1 MPNIYLSPS
10 TQEKNLYVN
19 GGTEEEIMN
28 LLADAMVPYLRSS
41 GITFTRNTPQMTA
54 ASSIAQSNAGN
65 YDLHL
70 ALHSNAAPENL
81 AGQLQG
87 PDVYFYPSSVEG
99 EKAAIIIAD
108 NLREIYPNPDKVQ
121 TRPTTSLGEVSKTKA
136 PGILVEIAY
145 HDNEEDASWIK
156 NNLNAIA
163 RSLVLALTEYFG
175 IPFISP
181 TNPRQGVVS
190 LRWGTLNVRALPNTN
205 SAVIGTLEN
214 GDVVTIW
221 GRWEDWYVV
230 STPTVTGYVYADYI
244 QTY

>member
-10 TQEKNLYVN
+10 TQESNLYVN

-81 AGQLQG
+81 AGQLRG
-87 PDVYFYPSSVEG
+87 TDVYYYPNSVEG

-108 NLREIYPNPDKVQ
+108 NLREIYPDPEKVQ
-121 TRPTTSLGEVSKTKA
+121 TRPTTRLGEVSKTKA
-136 PGILVEIAY
+136 PGILIETAY
-145 HDNEEDASWIK
+145 HDNEQDASWIK

-163 RSLVLALTEYFG
+163 RSIVLALTEYFG
-175 IPFISP
+175 IPFIAP
-181 TNPRQGVVS
+181 TNPQQGVVS
-190 LRWGTLNVRALPNTN
+190 LRWGTLNVRSLPNTN
-205 SAVIGTLEN
+205 SAIIGTLED
-214 GDVVTIW
+214 GDIVTIW